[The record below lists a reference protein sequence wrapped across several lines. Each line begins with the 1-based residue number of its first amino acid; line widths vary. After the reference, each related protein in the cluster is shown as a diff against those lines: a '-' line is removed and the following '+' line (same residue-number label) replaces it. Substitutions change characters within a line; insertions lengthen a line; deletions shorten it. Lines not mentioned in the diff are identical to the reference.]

1 MKINNLFF
9 GMLAFAGII
18 AMASCQQD
26 DFVGGETAGDY
37 VDATF
42 TVATA
47 DGISTRAI
55 GDGTTVN
62 RVKCCV
68 YDSNGDKMN
77 LDQNLAIVG
86 KEAQYNVRLAKG
98 QAYDVVFFAYNGNED
113 GTSDY
118 YDVTDLKNIVVKDG
132 QLSNVEKRDA
142 FTRAC
147 HVSADETMNRVEKTV
162 SLKRPFAQLNLG
174 IDDAELEAAKNAGI
188 VISKSYIKV
197 SNVYSIYNAY
207 DSTIVGDTKEVEF
220 AMNVIPSQKLNVT
233 VDGVEKEYNYL
244 AMNYLLVGDLNSEK
258 TLTDVEFVWETAE
271 GNTNSPA
278 TNFPNVRTQRNFRT
292 NILGKLVTNP
302 ATFNVEIDE
311 DFANDYNTELEDGD
325 IEYATVEDN
334 TTLQAAIN
342 NAKAGTTTIIKFAG
356 NIDGTTTRAAAAAS
370 ITIRQNVGVN
380 LVIDGCGNN
389 FDGTFYLEGGNQ
401 GGESPETLTFRNINF
416 VHGEGALDFIS
427 ADNAKDIG
435 KRYAH
440 NVTVDGCTFTGNS
453 TADVVGMR
461 YRQTYNM
468 TVKNSTFKNMHSAM
482 WATGGTGINFDNV
495 TIEESKNGVSFGT
508 TTGIEIANSNFAVNA
523 YGVRCDGNN
532 NANIAISNTKIS
544 AEQPVIVRKMTA
556 NNYNVALEGVTLT
569 TDKKHAVVFTSGSD
583 DEEYKVP
590 TGKYTIT
597 GAEDYNVYPIKDV
610 DYKDYVRKLNIAHNK
625 NSTISVSTAADF
637 LPIVA
642 VNPEI
647 YGYSV
652 YDGDTRIA
660 NAVTFRFSNVK
671 KETISENSYKVSVN
685 LTVLDENGNELE
697 IKDGRMNPYITTDP
711 REHLHVY
718 MNLIE
723 VPADYAISQVKV
735 GDTILTPTQNTSGN
749 CATGEYWI
757 GYEAKD
763 LYFQSR
769 TAGLIEVTLTK

>member
-1 MKINNLFF
+1 MKIKNLFW

-18 AMASCQQD
+18 TMASCQQD

-42 TVATA
+42 TVVTA
-47 DGISTRAI
+47 DGISTRATI

-62 RVKCCV
+62 RVQCCV

-207 DSTIVGDTKEVEF
+207 DSTVVGDTKEVEF

-271 GNTNSPA
+271 GNRNSPA
-278 TNFPNVRTQRNFRT
+278 TNFPNVRTQRNYRT

-302 ATFNVEIDE
+302 AAFNLVID
-311 DFANDYNTELEDGD
+311 DRFDGNKQYDVEDGD
-325 IEYATVEDN
+325 IEYATVKDN

-342 NAKAGTTTIIKFAG
+342 NAKAGATTIIKFAG
-356 NIDGTTTRAAAAAS
+356 DIDGTTTRAAAAAS
-370 ITIRQNVGVN
+370 ITVVQNPGAN
-380 LVIDGCGNN
+380 IVIDGCGHK
-389 FDGTFYLEGGNQ
+389 FDGTFYLEGGMHGN
-401 GGESPETLTFRNINF
+401 SSETLTFRNINF

-427 ADNAKDIG
+427 AGNTDIG
-435 KRYAH
+435 KRYVH
-440 NVTVDGCTFTGNS
+440 NVSVEDCTFTGNEK
-453 TADVVGMR
+453 VVAVR
-461 YRQTYNM
+461 CTQYYNFAI
-468 TVKNSTFKNMHSAM
+468 KNSTATNLHSLLQA
-482 WATGGTGINFDNV
+482 
-495 TIEESKNGVSFGT
+495 
-508 TTGIEIANSNFAVNA
+508 
-523 YGVRCDGNN
+523 
-532 NANIAISNTKIS
+532 
-544 AEQPVIVRKMTA
+544 
-556 NNYNVALEGVTLT
+556 
-569 TDKKHAVVFTSGSD
+569 
-583 DEEYKVP
+583 
-590 TGKYTIT
+590 
-597 GAEDYNVYPIKDV
+597 
-610 DYKDYVRKLNIAHNK
+610 
-625 NSTISVSTAADF
+625 
-637 LPIVA
+637 
-642 VNPEI
+642 
-647 YGYSV
+647 
-652 YDGDTRIA
+652 
-660 NAVTFRFSNVK
+660 
-671 KETISENSYKVSVN
+671 
-685 LTVLDENGNELE
+685 
-697 IKDGRMNPYITTDP
+697 
-711 REHLHVY
+711 
-718 MNLIE
+718 
-723 VPADYAISQVKV
+723 
-735 GDTILTPTQNTSGN
+735 
-749 CATGEYWI
+749 
-757 GYEAKD
+757 
-763 LYFQSR
+763 QS
-769 TAGLIEVTLTK
+769 